1 VPATVKQQQGKQVY
15 AFLKVNDY
23 IVLDIIK
30 ANKWQRPIYF
40 SVTVTDDN
48 YVGLA
53 DHLVLQGMAMK
64 LVPYKTTDP
73 NNQTNLSINQDIT
86 RKCFFDSPQSAS
98 KTPQYGFLF
107 RGLNT
112 KNIFFDETQKRM
124 IETFRHLFIRLAASY
139 SEDST
144 KYKNVNETLLML
156 EKKISKDVVEMD
168 YRLKYDVAMLFQ
180 KAGNTSKFN
189 EYADEVE
196 KAANDDIKNKRNINS
211 QSYFNPYR
219 ILLDIYEAKGN
230 YQAALN
236 LLDVMSK
243 SNPNDPAIFQKRQV
257 IQQKMS
263 GTYGNKDSIN
273 SNDDKE
279 YNNQP

>member
-1 VPATVKQQQGKQVY
+1 
-15 AFLKVNDY
+15 
-23 IVLDIIK
+23 
-30 ANKWQRPIYF
+30 
-40 SVTVTDDN
+40 
-48 YVGLA
+48 
-53 DHLVLQGMAMK
+53 
-64 LVPYKTTDP
+64 
-73 NNQTNLSINQDIT
+73 
-86 RKCFFDSPQSAS
+86 
-98 KTPQYGFLF
+98 
-107 RGLNT
+107 
-112 KNIFFDETQKRM
+112 
-124 IETFRHLFIRLAASY
+124 
-139 SEDST
+139 
-144 KYKNVNETLLML
+144 ML

-180 KAGNTSKFN
+180 KAGNTSKFI